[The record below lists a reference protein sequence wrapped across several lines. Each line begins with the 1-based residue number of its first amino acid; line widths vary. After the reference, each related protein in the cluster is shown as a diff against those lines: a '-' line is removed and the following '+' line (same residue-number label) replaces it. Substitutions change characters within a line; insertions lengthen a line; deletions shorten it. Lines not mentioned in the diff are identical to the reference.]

1 MSAISANDDSARVQA
16 LKRYGIL
23 DTDQEQLYDDFT
35 RLAAQICDTPISL
48 ISLVDEDRQWFKSKF
63 GITIDQTPKEYAFCS
78 HAISHPNELLVVK
91 NALED
96 ERFAGSPLVTGEP
109 HIRSYAGA
117 PLVTAEG
124 YAIGT
129 LCVIDQKPRNLTQE
143 QLSAL
148 RILARQ
154 IVTQLDAQMNV
165 KLLNEIALQLETE
178 QEETRLILDSVPAYV
193 FFKDTQ
199 NNIVRV
205 NKPVAESLGK
215 TASEI
220 EGQPTALFYPEF
232 ADDFYKDD
240 LEVIQSKRAK
250 LGIVER
256 INTDDGDLRWIRT
269 DKIPIANKHGEIERL
284 LVLALDITELKET
297 EQSLRVSQDK
307 LREMN
312 AHLEELVAVKTAELA
327 ASKSQYEDL
336 YENAPD
342 MSVSI
347 NPWTRCILHCNRT
360 FFNETGYEA
369 EDLIGKPVF
378 TYLHPRCLD
387 DAKKAIEQF
396 RGKGIL
402 KDVEL
407 VIQRKDGSEM
417 DVSLSSSAIRD
428 GDGQIIASR
437 SIFRDLT
444 EKKRLEQEIKKN
456 ADQLSHL
463 ARVATMNEMATGV
476 AHELNQPLHAIKN
489 YAEGALLRLKNK
501 NFDPKFLETLFEDIV
516 ADADRAADLILS
528 FRRFVKPSQKRSSL
542 ISPKE
547 LAGRLSRLIARE
559 VESLGAQL
567 VVEIADDTPPVMC
580 DSVQIKQVL
589 LNLILNAR
597 DAIAEAATTDPVIRL
612 IIGPTGEHAV
622 RFAVVDRGPG
632 FANMDAE
639 KMFDA
644 FYTTKDSGLGMGLA
658 ICQTIVQTHGGE
670 LVATENEGPGL
681 TMSFELPAA
690 VGQTLDTSV
699 AAEER

>member
-1 MSAISANDDSARVQA
+1 MSAISANHESARVQA

-78 HAISHPNELLVVK
+78 HAIPHPNELLVVN

-129 LCVIDQKPRNLTQE
+129 LCVIDQKPRDLTQE

-165 KLLNEIALQLETE
+165 KLLNEIALQLEAE
-178 QEETRLILDSVPAYV
+178 QEETQLILDSVPAYV

-199 NNIVRV
+199 NNILRV

-215 TASEI
+215 PASEI
-220 EGQPTALFYPEF
+220 EGQPTTLFYPEF
-232 ADDFYKDD
+232 AEDFYKDD

-284 LVLALDITELKET
+284 LALALDITELKET

-307 LREMN
+307 LRQIN
-312 AHLEELVAVKTAELA
+312 ANLEELVEQKTAELA
-327 ASKSQYEDL
+327 ASKAQYEDL

-342 MSVSI
+342 MNVSI

-360 FFNETGYEA
+360 FFNETGYEP

-387 DAKKAIEQF
+387 AAKGAIEEF
-396 RGKGIL
+396 RAKGLL

-407 VIQRKDGSEM
+407 VIARKDGSEM
-417 DVSLSSSAIRD
+417 EVSLSSSAIRD

-489 YAEGALLRLKNK
+489 YAEGLCC
-501 NFDPKFLETLFEDIV
+501 
-516 ADADRAADLILS
+516 
-528 FRRFVKPSQKRSSL
+528 
-542 ISPKE
+542 
-547 LAGRLSRLIARE
+547 G
-559 VESLGAQL
+559 
-567 VVEIADDTPPVMC
+567 
-580 DSVQIKQVL
+580 
-589 LNLILNAR
+589 
-597 DAIAEAATTDPVIRL
+597 
-612 IIGPTGEHAV
+612 
-622 RFAVVDRGPG
+622 
-632 FANMDAE
+632 
-639 KMFDA
+639 
-644 FYTTKDSGLGMGLA
+644 
-658 ICQTIVQTHGGE
+658 
-670 LVATENEGPGL
+670 
-681 TMSFELPAA
+681 
-690 VGQTLDTSV
+690 
-699 AAEER
+699 